1 MSFHQQIKNK
11 ILTTEEAMTKV
22 TQLQAQGKTVVLTN
36 GCFDILHPGHIHLL
50 AGARDAGD
58 HLIVALN
65 SDSSVRALNKAPNRP
80 INPQAARACLLAALA
95 SVDSVI
101 IFDEPTPLALITLL
115 KPNILVKGGDY
126 TTQEIVG
133 QDVVRAAGGTVITI
147 PLLEGHSS
155 TSIITKITQS

>member
-11 ILTTEEAMTKV
+11 LLTTEEAIIKI
-22 TQLQAQGKTVVLTN
+22 TQLQTEGKIIVFTN
-36 GCFDILHPGHIHLL
+36 GCFDILHPGHVHLL

-65 SDSSVRALNKAPNRP
+65 TDNSVRCLIKAPNRP
-80 INPQAARACLLAALA
+80 VNTERARATVLAALA
-95 SVDSVI
+95 SVDNVI
-101 IFDEPTPLALITLL
+101 LFDEPTPLNLITLL

-126 TTQEIVG
+126 TAQEIVG
-133 QDVVRAAGGTVITI
+133 YDVVAAGGTVITI

-155 TSIITKITQS
+155 TSIITKITQA

>member
-11 ILTTEEAMTKV
+11 LLTTEEAIIKI
-22 TQLQAQGKTVVLTN
+22 TQLQTEGKIIVFTN
-36 GCFDILHPGHIHLL
+36 GCFDILHPGHVHLL

-65 SDSSVRALNKAPNRP
+65 TDNSVRCLNKAPNRP
-80 INPQAARACLLAALA
+80 VNNERARATVLAALA
-95 SVDSVI
+95 SVDNVI
-101 IFDEPTPLALITLL
+101 LFDEPTPLNLITLL

-126 TTQEIVG
+126 TAQEIVG
-133 QDVVRAAGGTVITI
+133 YDVVAAGGTVITI

-155 TSIITKITQS
+155 TSIITKITQA